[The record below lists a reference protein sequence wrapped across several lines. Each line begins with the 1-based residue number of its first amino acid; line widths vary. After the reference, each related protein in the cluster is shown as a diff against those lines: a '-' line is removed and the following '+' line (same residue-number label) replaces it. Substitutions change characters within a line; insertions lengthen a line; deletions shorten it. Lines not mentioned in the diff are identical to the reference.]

1 MSRTLNIMVV
11 DNEKLVARSIV
22 DLLQMHSYRVKA
34 YYSAE
39 SALDALDARKE
50 TFDVIVTDINMPRMD
65 GYSFIERLKKD
76 KLTKGQILVL
86 TGYGSIDGAVK
97 ALKLGASGYFEKDRD
112 PELLLFQIKKI
123 AETIFLQEKMNS
135 LERKLSSMSDTF
147 YLFGSKNVDVGRV
160 FELAKKVAPKDVNIL
175 ITGESGTGKEILA
188 RYIHQNSMRS
198 EKSFLP
204 VNCSAIPDSLFE
216 SEMFGYVEGAFTGA
230 LGNKKGFF
238 EQVHGGTLML
248 DEVGEMPT
256 LNQAKLLTVLEE
268 KTYCPVGSPE
278 YKTTDCRVIS
288 ATNQDLQERIR
299 SGGFRSDFYF
309 RINTVELYLPPLRER
324 REDILDL
331 AEIFRNF
338 FNRKYQANITKMTK
352 DTRTFLLSYDWPGN
366 IRELK
371 QVIERCVLFAKD
383 NTIDMDVLLSRGMS
397 RKEAGQG
404 LQYKTLTKLYKEAKR
419 DFDRQYFRNALQTV
433 NYNITELSKRSGMNR
448 SYIYQKIKDLGI
460 TVRQSGADGI

>member
-1 MSRTLNIMVV
+1 MSRTLNVMVV
-11 DNEKLVARSIV
+11 DNEKLVACSIV
-22 DLLQMHSYRVKA
+22 DLLEMHGYRVKS

-39 SALDALDARKE
+39 SALDALQTRKE
-50 TFDVIVTDINMPRMD
+50 TFDVIVTDINMPKMD

-76 KLTKGQILVL
+76 ELSTGKILVL

-97 ALKLGASGYFEKDRD
+97 GLKLGASGYFEKDRD

-123 AETIFLQEKMNS
+123 AETIFLQEKMTS
-135 LERKLSSMSDTF
+135 LEQRLSSLSDTF
-147 YLFGSKNVDVGRV
+147 YLFGSKNSDVCRV

-198 EKSFLP
+198 EKSFLA

-230 LGNKKGFF
+230 VGNKKGFF
-238 EQVHGGTLML
+238 EQAHGGTLML
-248 DEVGEMPT
+248 DEIGEMPT
-256 LNQAKLLTVLEE
+256 LNQAKLLKVLEE

-278 YKTTDCRVIS
+278 YKTTDCRIIS
-288 ATNQDLQERIR
+288 ATNQNLQERIG

-309 RINTVELYLPPLRER
+309 RINTVELYLPPLRAR

-338 FNRKYQANITKMTK
+338 FNRKYQANITGMTK
-352 DTRTFLLSYDWPGN
+352 DTEYFLLSYDWPGN

-371 QVIERCVLFAKD
+371 QVIERCVLFARN
-383 NTIDMDVLLSRGMS
+383 NTIDMDVLRSRGMN
-397 RKEAGQG
+397 RKDAGRDFRNRAF
-404 LQYKTLTKLYKEAKR
+404 TKRYKEAKR
-419 DFDRQYFRNALQTV
+419 DFDKMYFSSALRTV
-433 NYNITELSKRSGMNR
+433 NYNITELAKRSGLNR
-448 SYIYQKIKDLGI
+448 SYIYQKIKDLGL
-460 TVRQSGADGI
+460 TVRLPRSGSK